1 MSEHWVG
8 FSLPAVSFF
17 SKMLAYFDVWQPCR
31 PSGSYRVVARI
42 EMPSTATSTGS
53 EKLAAKA
60 CSWLKTSD
68 VQNMP

>member
-17 SKMLAYFDVWQPCR
+17 SKMLAYFDVWR
-31 PSGSYRVVARI
+31 SYRVVARI